1 VSALPVL
8 TGREFD
14 LVFKV
19 SLIWAAILAAL
30 VLIALPWVLNW
41 RDAARKA
48 GLDVGDV
55 IPIPDMTSAPDQ
67 ERLP

>member
-1 VSALPVL
+1 MNALPVL

-19 SLIWAAILAAL
+19 SLIWAAVLFAVLLINMLA
-30 VLIALPWVLNW
+30 VKYW
-41 RDAARKA
+41 RDRALARDEDPMA
-48 GLDVGDV
+48 DVHAVFGHDR
-55 IPIPDMTSAPDQ
+55 

>member
-1 VSALPVL
+1 MTAGLPVL

-19 SLIWAAILAAL
+19 SLIWAAVLVAA
-30 VLIALPWVLNW
+30 VLICLLAVRYW
-41 RDAARKA
+41 RDRALGRGPEDPMA
-48 GLDVGDV
+48 GIDAVFS
-55 IPIPDMTSAPDQ
+55 PSQ

>member
-1 VSALPVL
+1 VTAGLPVL

-19 SLIWAAILAAL
+19 SLIWAAVLLAS
-30 VLIALPWVLNW
+30 VLICLLAVNYW
-41 RDAARKA
+41 RDRALGRGHEDPMA
-48 GLDVGDV
+48 DVDAV
-55 IPIPDMTSAPDQ
+55 FSPSQ

>member
-1 VSALPVL
+1 VTAGLPVL

-19 SLIWAAILAAL
+19 SLVWAAVLVAAVLVCLLA
-30 VLIALPWVLNW
+30 IKYW
-41 RDAARKA
+41 RDRALGRGSEDPMA
-48 GLDVGDV
+48 DVDAMFS
-55 IPIPDMTSAPDQ
+55 PSQ